1 LDQAIQS
8 VTIANPCLFDNLE
21 KIIANLINKLYEK
34 ANKNKVLWMIL
45 NGIKSNQV
53 IIKNFKLFIKRY
65 W

>member
-1 LDQAIQS
+1 MQS

-53 IIKNFKLFIKRY
+53 IIKNFKSFIKRY

>member
-1 LDQAIQS
+1 MQS